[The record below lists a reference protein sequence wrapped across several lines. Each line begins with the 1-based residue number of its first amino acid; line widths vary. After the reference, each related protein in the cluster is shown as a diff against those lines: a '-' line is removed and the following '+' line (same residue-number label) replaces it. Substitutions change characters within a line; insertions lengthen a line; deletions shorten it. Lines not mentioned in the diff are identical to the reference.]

1 MWKWRLKQKL
11 TAAHSDLIWY
21 FYDIWQPHKAALFQ
35 RIEGEDSE
43 CLELALKSYLHV
55 HLIKMT
61 GDTWHMSREGKKKQ
75 KKYKSQFYLNESD
88 GLKKHILQLH
98 DKTLTLY
105 FPFSHQVWP
114 GQMTSPPAWND
125 TQTPQISTVSR
136 LFLTERAAKTI
147 LTSPWRE
154 RKLAQNGRRTLT
166 VMPGSISLEQELEL
180 RPPTGEKYT
189 CNQHKVAGFAVLL
202 GWDSWLNVHQLL
214 KHESYLCK
222 CFSWRFSLED
232 AHTTARDDS
241 FAGAAR

>member
-35 RIEGEDSE
+35 RTEGEDSD

-61 GDTWHMSREGKKKQ
+61 GDTTHMRESKKKQ
-75 KKYKSQFYLNESD
+75 KK
-88 GLKKHILQLH
+88 I
-98 DKTLTLY
+98 
-105 FPFSHQVWP
+105 
-114 GQMTSPPAWND
+114 
-125 TQTPQISTVSR
+125 QISIISKWKWRIKKPYSPTTWQNTDIIFPIFPSG
-136 LFLTERAAKTI
+136 LTRTDDLSAGMKRHSNASNLNSESII
-147 LTSPWRE
+147 LDGARSQDHPD
-154 RKLAQNGRRTLT
+154 LT
-166 VMPGSISLEQELEL
+166 VTWEKTGPTWQTNANGDAWSISLERELEL
-180 RPPTGEKYT
+180 RPPTGKK

-202 GWDSWLNVHQLL
+202 GWDSWLNVHQVL

-222 CFSWRFSLED
+222 CFSWKFSLED
-232 AHTTARDDS
+232 AHTIARDGS